1 MLGLAERFRKPSIT
15 QHTVDINIIIFLCY
29 TLPKQQLPRMDRC
42 TATSNSGKQHPA
54 IQTSYFAQKPAQINE
69 LYISNWH
76 VLQQTSHISL
86 NKKTQKN
93 DQPIKHETVMDKFMA
108 PRISL
113 RSLGVRS
120 DVCFLRCEGDVW
132 ALKLACLPRCA
143 TWVELGGH
151 AVYGVEC
158 NPFFRAPIC
167 FVRKRSKSFC
177 RRAWDWVV
185 VAGKVC
191 LSWELQN
198 MNSLFSCF
206 LWFSLLGFEY
216 ASIANFTLCLAG
228 MIFMRPM
235 LVILAPCYRQNTWH
249 GSLLSTQHI
258 TTLWWGLSATT
269 ILWPT
274 SDYYSLGLRAMC
286 RMLRKLSLLVSFRS
300 SFFALVS

>member
-1 MLGLAERFRKPSIT
+1 MVGMTSAEIITDAGHCSTLHIMNMAISSHCHVPMLGLAERFHKPSIT

-86 NKKTQKN
+86 NKKHKKN

-132 ALKLACLPRCA
+132 ALKLACFPRCA

-158 NPFFRAPIC
+158 NPFLGLQFC
-167 FVRKRSKSFC
+167 FVRKRSMSFC

-206 LWFSLLGFEY
+206 CDSL
-216 ASIANFTLCLAG
+216 C
-228 MIFMRPM
+228 
-235 LVILAPCYRQNTWH
+235 
-249 GSLLSTQHI
+249 
-258 TTLWWGLSATT
+258 
-269 ILWPT
+269 
-274 SDYYSLGLRAMC
+274 
-286 RMLRKLSLLVSFRS
+286 
-300 SFFALVS
+300 